1 MYEDDLGLG
10 RLIKRLGWQ
19 RFQKRLLI
27 VSWILA
33 VVGAIGFV
41 LPFVIEQPPYQALT
55 KTFGGMFIGVVSLLS
70 FVFGLTGIICTP
82 TWRRHYTAL
91 ESAFDFSETYD
102 RMTLAPYQ
110 TVPDID
116 LVTLATFQPVP
127 DIEALTLPTRIDQ
140 KPRILRTLIYLIVLT
155 LLITAIY
162 LPAFLITH
170 SLLALIIFLLW
181 IFPYACLFIVAIVT
195 LALGRGLTIFSV
207 NQLISI
213 SEDVIA
219 TSLGSLGSKAIA
231 WDDVR
236 IFAIVKGG
244 NRISPDIVYSLSSGD
259 HEVRWKHRLRTHW
272 YSLAAP
278 TTSDEVYNRQMEA
291 LLSYAT
297 ARTGLPLLDMR

>member
-10 RLIKRLGWQ
+10 RLIKRLGWH

-33 VVGAIGFV
+33 VVGAIGFI

-55 KTFGGMFIGVVSLLS
+55 KTFWGVFTGMASVLS
-70 FVFGLTGIICTP
+70 FAFGLTGIICTP

-102 RMTLAPYQ
+102 GVTLATIQP
-110 TVPDID
+110 VPDID

-127 DIEALTLPTRIDQ
+127 DIEAIELPSRIDQ
-140 KPRILRTLIYLIVLT
+140 KPRMLRTMIFSIVLP
-155 LLITAIY
+155 LFIIAIY
-162 LPAFLITH
+162 VPAFLITH
-170 SLLALIIFLLW
+170 SLLVLIIFLFAT
-181 IFPYACLFIVAIVT
+181 FPYACLFLFAIVT
-195 LALGRGLTIFSV
+195 LALGRGMTIFSV

-219 TSLGSLGSKAIA
+219 TSLGSLGSRAIA

-236 IFAIVKGG
+236 VFAIVKGG
-244 NRISPDIVYSLSSGD
+244 NRLSPDIVYALSSGD
-259 HEVRWKHRLRTHW
+259 REVRWKHCRRTHW
-272 YSLAAP
+272 YSRAAP
-278 TTSDEVYNRQMEA
+278 ITSDEIYNQQMEA
-291 LLSYAT
+291 LLSYIA